1 MLGVQ
6 RDHAFARLPH
16 IAEQELQKIT
26 FALSGVAED
35 EGAGVGLVRSTAV
48 EVHDD
53 VGAEAV
59 TANEE
64 ALGIGFAGIVHGVQ
78 IGNAPGRQNTFRKI
92 GKLAAACGVGGE
104 KALPLAQEQR
114 IGAHAGAHQL
124 GGYRVPRCAQLFRI
138 CRGNVQIH
146 AAVDE
151 RLLFLPLLRQQL
163 RHIPQV
169 GLRRD
174 ALLVI
179 VRVAPLHAAFVGG
192 GMEDGVLFGR
202 GDLPRRQTQV
212 DAAHIAKAPQQ
223 SKLIRYGRVAF
234 QCHRR
239 VIPAAK
245 DEVICV
251 ELHRRGRDHIQKV
264 FRALDLLRHLLFLL
278 LFLFSHVHTPLHR
291 NHGIPPW

>member
-1 MLGVQ
+1 MPASRTLQ
-6 RDHAFARLPH
+6 SRSFSKKTFTLPG
-16 IAEQELQKIT
+16 I
-26 FALSGVAED
+26 AED
-35 EGAGVGLVRSTAV
+35 EGAGVGLVGGTAV
-48 EVHDD
+48 EVHND
-53 VGAEAV
+53 VGAKPVAP
-59 TANEE
+59 NEE

-78 IGNAPGRQNTFRKI
+78 IGNASGRQDTLRKI
-92 GKLAAACGVGGE
+92 GKLAAARGIGGE

-124 GGYRVPRCAQLFRI
+124 GGYGVPRRAQLFRI
-138 CRGNVQIH
+138 RGGDVQIH

-163 RHIPQV
+163 RHISQV

-179 VRVAPLHAAFVGG
+179 IGIAPLHAAFVGG
-192 GMEDGVLFGR
+192 GVEDGVLFGGR
-202 GDLPRRQTQV
+202 DLPRRQAQV

-223 SKLIRYGRVAF
+223 RQLIRHGRVAF
-234 QCHRR
+234 QRHCR
-239 VIPAAK
+239 VIAAAE

-251 ELHRRGRDHIQKV
+251 ELHRRGRDHVQKV
-264 FRALDLLRHLLFLL
+264 FRALNLFRHLLFLL
-278 LFLFSHVHTPLHR
+278 LFLFSHVPYTPLHR

>member
-26 FALSGVAED
+26 FALPSVAED
-35 EGAGVGLVRSTAV
+35 EGAGVGLVGGTAV

-59 TANEE
+59 PANEE
-64 ALGIGFAGIVHGVQ
+64 APGIGFAGIVHGVQ
-78 IGNAPGRQNTFRKI
+78 IGNAPGRQDTLRKI
-92 GKLAAACGVGGE
+92 GKLAAARGVGGK

-124 GGYRVPRCAQLFRI
+124 GGYRVPRRAQLFRV

-151 RLLFLPLLRQQL
+151 RLLFLPLLCQQL

-179 VRVAPLHAAFVGG
+179 VGVAPLHAAFVGG
-192 GMEDGVLFGR
+192 GMEDGILLGGR
-202 GDLPRRQTQV
+202 DLPRRQTQV
-212 DAAHIAKAPQQ
+212 DAAHIAKAP
-223 SKLIRYGRVAF
+223 
-234 QCHRR
+234 
-239 VIPAAK
+239 
-245 DEVICV
+245 
-251 ELHRRGRDHIQKV
+251 
-264 FRALDLLRHLLFLL
+264 
-278 LFLFSHVHTPLHR
+278 
-291 NHGIPPW
+291 

>member
-26 FALSGVAED
+26 LALSGVAED
-35 EGAGVGLVRSTAV
+35 EDAGVGLVRSTVV

-59 TANEE
+59 PANEE

-92 GKLAAACGVGGE
+92 GKLAAARGVGGE

-124 GGYRVPRCAQLFRI
+124 GGYGVPRRAQLFRI
-138 CRGNVQIH
+138 RGGNVQIH

-179 VRVAPLHAAFVGG
+179 VGVAPLHAAFVGG
-192 GMEDGVLFGR
+192 GVEDGVLLGR
-202 GDLPRRQTQV
+202 RDLPCRQAQV
-212 DAAHIAKAPQQ
+212 DATHIAKTPQQ
-223 SKLIRYGRVAF
+223 RQLIRHGRVAF
-234 QCHRR
+234 QRHRR

-245 DEVICV
+245 DEVVGV
-251 ELHRRGRDHIQKV
+251 ELHRRGRDHIQKI
-264 FRALDLLRHLLFLL
+264 FRALHLFRHLLFLL

-291 NHGIPPW
+291 NHGILPW

>member
-26 FALSGVAED
+26 FALSGIAED

-59 TANEE
+59 PANEE

-92 GKLAAACGVGGE
+92 GKLAAARGVGGE

-124 GGYRVPRCAQLFRI
+124 GGYGVPRRAQLFRI
-138 CRGNVQIH
+138 RGGNVQIH

-174 ALLVI
+174 ALLI
-179 VRVAPLHAAFVGG
+179 VVGIAPLHAAFVGG
-192 GMEDGVLFGR
+192 GMKDGVLLGR
-202 GDLPRRQTQV
+202 RDLPCRQAQI

-223 SKLIRYGRVAF
+223 RQLIRHGRVAF
-234 QCHRR
+234 QCHCR
-239 VIPAAK
+239 VVPAAEDK
-245 DEVICV
+245 MVGIEFY
-251 ELHRRGRDHIQKV
+251 RRGRDHVQKI
-264 FRALDLLRHLLFLL
+264 FRALHLFRHLLFLL

>member
-26 FALSGVAED
+26 FALSGIAED
-35 EGAGVGLVRSTAV
+35 EGAGVGLVGGTAV
-48 EVHDD
+48 EVHND

-64 ALGIGFAGIVHGVQ
+64 ALGIGFAGVVHGVQ
-78 IGNAPGRQNTFRKI
+78 IGNAPGRQDPLRKI
-92 GKLAAACGVGGE
+92 GKLAAARGIGGK

-114 IGAHAGAHQL
+114 IGAHAGADQL
-124 GGYRVPRCAQLFRI
+124 GGYRVPRRAQLFRV

-151 RLLFLPLLRQQL
+151 RLLFLPLLCQQL

-174 ALLVI
+174 ALLVVI
-179 VRVAPLHAAFVGG
+179 GVAPLHAAFVGG
-192 GMEDGVLFGR
+192 GVEDGVLLGGR
-202 GDLPRRQTQV
+202 DLPRRQAQV

-223 SKLIRYGRVAF
+223 RQLIRHGRVAF
-234 QCHRR
+234 QRHRR
-239 VIPAAK
+239 VIAAAE
-245 DEVICV
+245 DEVICI
-251 ELHRRGRDHIQKV
+251 ELHRRRRDHIQKV
-264 FRALDLLRHLLFLL
+264 FRTRGLLRHLLFLL

-291 NHGIPPW
+291 DHGRPPW